1 MMSYPYASL
10 KEEDAHHYIQVKQE
24 EEEEEVEEDETNSP
38 MWDNER
44 NYWNKHMCYWEGR
57 ESEDWARHVC
67 RRRGVGTNE
76 VDLRGFRAKD
86 GISLQELTRQEFCYI
101 VGEQYGAMFWKE
113 LRSYRAMQK
122 QRCQRCVDSDAIS
135 TLMNIS
141 SKCSV
146 QDIPSDLSYN
156 GHLTSISRQSSPSPR
171 FNQESAIPYPD
182 RPMSGTYEVYSKYQ
196 DGRSSPGSLSPN
208 YQEHNLYPEVYSQR
222 SETKGALHQPPRL
235 ICLEQ
240 NNQKVSFHG
249 DHPSPRPMKPIPG
262 LISMDELESGT
273 FPSHDSHRIHHLRA
287 LKGLDTDRDLYE
299 KTPHPVTIYTPGH
312 TVYSSPYLNSA
323 DGVVPNSHP
332 SHHAQVQQDVSGRF
346 HTRVIQHTHDSP
358 HKYPPGQVYAQS
370 QHYAGYRN
378 FGRPSSNPSRNSS
391 ESDDEENEPGRLVID
406 IPDDTLEDHEMEAG
420 GDPRSP
426 HETNRT
432 VPHLKKIP
440 TKRKRDRG
448 PKSWEFLMRLL
459 ACPKTNPSIIRW
471 ENEAEGSFR
480 LVQPQEIANMW
491 GTRSN
496 KDDLSYNNFAR
507 ALRYHYKTK
516 LLFKIS
522 ERQLVYG
529 CGPAALAFYRELLKE
544 QNMSLLDG
552 NTG

>member
-1 MMSYPYASL
+1 MSYPYTNV
-10 KEEDAHHYIQVKQE
+10 KEEHDHYIQVKE
-24 EEEEEVEEDETNSP
+24 EEEESDSP
-38 MWDNER
+38 MWDQEQTF
-44 NYWNKHMCYWEGR
+44 WNKHMCYWEGR
-57 ESEDWARHVC
+57 QSEEWSRHVC
-67 RRRGVGTNE
+67 RKRGVDTNE

-86 GISLQELTRQEFCYI
+86 GISLQELTRQGFCYI
-101 VGEQYGAMFWKE
+101 VGEQYGTMFWKE

-122 QRCQRCVDSDAIS
+122 QRCPRCVGSDAIS
-135 TLMNIS
+135 TLTYIS

-156 GHLTSISRQSSPSPR
+156 GHLASISRQSSPSPR
-171 FNQESAIPYPD
+171 FNQESSIPYPD
-182 RPMSGTYEVYSKYQ
+182 QPMRGTYEVYSKYH

-208 YQEHNLYPEVYSQR
+208 YQEHNIYPEVYTQQ
-222 SETKGALHQPPRL
+222 SEIEIKGALHQPPQL
-235 ICLEQ
+235 ICLKQ
-240 NNQKVSFHG
+240 NNRKASFH
-249 DHPSPRPMKPIPG
+249 DNHSARPMKPIPA
-262 LISMDELESGT
+262 LISMDDLESGT
-273 FPSHDSHRIHHLRA
+273 FPSNDSHRIHHSHA
-287 LKGLDTDRDLYE
+287 LKGLDSEQDLYE
-299 KTPHPVTIYTPGH
+299 KTSHPVTIYTPGH
-312 TVYSSPYLNSA
+312 TMYSTPYSNGM
-323 DGVVPNSHP
+323 DGVIPNSHP
-332 SHHAQVQQDVSGRF
+332 SHHAHAQDVSGRF
-346 HTRVIQHTHDSP
+346 HTRVIQHTHDSH
-358 HKYPPGQVYAQS
+358 HKYPGQVYIQS
-370 QHYAGYRN
+370 QHYTGYHN
-378 FGRPSSNPSRNSS
+378 FSRPSSNPSRNSS

-406 IPDDTLEDHEMEAG
+406 IPDDTLEEHEMEAG

-426 HETNRT
+426 HEANRT